1 MHRKTIF
8 LLFFI
13 LKISFSQ
20 HVYAQSQSKFN
31 RYNGPAGES
40 STNIIILDDKSTI
53 VATRLGANGWG
64 LLHISEHKFI
74 IKSKSFS
81 NTRLLNKIIKTNDG
95 NLILVGSIGSNSNT
109 EIGIMKVDMNFNI
122 IWSKKISG
130 APLCYAY
137 SALQCA
143 NSDLLITGYSSV
155 SGSSAGDWDS
165 FVCRLTSDGNLIWKK
180 TIVNSS
186 NASDWLLE
194 AIELN
199 DGNFILSGA
208 THGGSSVD
216 FLLTKI
222 SASGNI
228 ILNKRF
234 GGSQNEVIYNITKSS
249 FNGHYIISAGSWSFG
264 LGEYDLVLAEL
275 DTNLNFIWSKVY
287 GGNKF
292 DFPIATLVD
301 GNRII
306 TAGYSKSYNSTNNYD
321 LVAYEFNH
329 VTGDLLNTI
338 VLGGNGEELYGS
350 LGNVIAKKANNKYLL
365 TGDTKSYSIDSDI
378 FISEFSFIPD
388 NCCEFVNLGSTTIIN
403 QTLSLSNFSA
413 GAENTTINNISNFTS
428 NISNYLLGNDS
439 LCFVSN
445 NINNN
450 IVANNIS
457 LCVND
462 FLSFNTTLTDIS
474 YNYLWN
480 FGDPSSGSNNSATG
494 TNVSHQFNQ
503 SGTYLITC
511 ITSNSCASDTDSIY
525 INVIQE
531 PLLVTNILNTNA
543 SYCMGDSIQF
553 KFSTNDTLTNFVWR
567 FDNSTFSNLDS
578 PTHVYTSAGL
588 YNVQLITS
596 NKCYS
601 DTDYVAITIKN
612 STALNSRIT
621 SGNNVQICLGSSFN
635 FIANSDDVNARY
647 HWDFGVNLLN
657 SDTSILR
664 TPSYNYPIAGNYR
677 VRLIVQNDCGID
689 TLYVD
694 VEVIQSVPFNNN
706 IILNNTTF
714 CKNSSYVFDASY
726 LSNQHVYEWD
736 FGDPASGLNN
746 YSNAMSASHTF
757 SNAGS
762 YLIKCIVSDAC
773 RTDTDTIR
781 INVIESIELNT
792 QILNQNMV
800 FCQKETVSFQANS
813 DDPNANY
820 FWNFGDPNSTENTS
834 NTQNASHQFS
844 QTGTYTVRLI
854 STNICLNDTSSV
866 VINIRENP
874 LPDFEFNIDTCASI
888 LNLINTS
895 VDISQNNYEWIIND
909 EIISQSNINYIL
921 ENNNDYEIKL
931 LVNKNT
937 ECSDSLVSTINYVV
951 DDSNELLTI
960 PDAFSPNG
968 DNQNDVFIIR
978 ASSKCKLEELK
989 IYDRWGNIIYKQNDE
1004 DKFYWDGKI
1013 NNTTQADG
1021 VYIVHLMY
1029 NGKQYIRTLS
1039 LIK

>member
-1 MHRKTIF
+1 MSLKNSLIII
-8 LLFFI
+8 LILFTQY
-13 LKISFSQ
+13 SFSQ
-20 HVYAQSQSKFN
+20 SWEKVINVNGDDIGNSAILINDKIYIGSINTNSSSIVVLDEKGDVVKSHSLNHYYLISTLIKTPENDIIVIGNTGSSSSANILVSKLDTNMNTIWTYRHVMSNFSFAESGIINSNGDITVCGYRSNSLSDMSGRDGLIIRINSSGNHVWGKQISNNNSDYFSGIVELNTGELVATGAMVGSHGLMDIYLCKISSTGNVISGKTFGGSANDGGYTLLNVGNSIYVTANSWSVGAGAQDIILMKFN
-31 RYNGPAGES
+31 YS
-40 STNIIILDDKSTI
+40 LD
-53 VATRLGANGWG
+53 
-64 LLHISEHKFI
+64 LLLMK
-74 IKSKSFS
+74 
-81 NTRLLNKIIKTNDG
+81 
-95 NLILVGSIGSNSNT
+95 SIGSTGIEPGLSILSNNHNSFYLS
-109 EIGIMKVDMNFNI
+109 GITN
-122 IWSKKISG
+122 
-130 APLCYAY
+130 
-137 SALQCA
+137 
-143 NSDLLITGYSSV
+143 SV
-155 SGSSAGDWDS
+155 SG
-165 FVCRLTSDGNLIWKK
+165 NLY
-180 TIVNSS
+180 
-186 NASDWLLE
+186 DLYLLE
-194 AIELN
+194 IDSL
-199 DGNFILSGA
+199 
-208 THGGSSVD
+208 
-216 FLLTKI
+216 
-222 SASGNI
+222 GNI
-228 ILNKRF
+228 IKQFNIGRSNSTEANGYGYKNIIKQNDHFIMVAGSNNLSSTRDLYATKFSLNSNNCCGNVNPINF
-234 GGSQNEVIYNITKSS
+234 NSQN
-249 FNGHYIISAGSWSFG
+249 A
-264 LGEYDLVLAEL
+264 A
-275 DTNLNFIWSKVY
+275 
-287 GGNKF
+287 
-292 DFPIATLVD
+292 
-301 GNRII
+301 
-306 TAGYSKSYNSTNNYD
+306 
-321 LVAYEFNH
+321 
-329 VTGDLLNTI
+329 LNTSSI
-338 VLGGNGEELYGS
+338 LF
-350 LGNVIAKKANNKYLL
+350 NNINQN
-365 TGDTKSYSIDSDI
+365 TSNT
-378 FISEFSFIPD
+378 ISP
-388 NCCEFVNLGSTTIIN
+388 NTTI
-403 QTLSLSNFSA
+403 L
-413 GAENTTINNISNFTS
+413 NTTTSNLCANVQLINNISANTNTICVNTTAYFNANT
-428 NISNYLLGNDS
+428 NDVNTNYFWDFGDLASG
-439 LCFVSN
+439 
-445 NINNN
+445 INNY
-450 IVANNIS
+450 S
-457 LCVND
+457 
-462 FLSFNTTLTDIS
+462 SMQNTNHQYTQA
-474 YNYLWN
+474 
-480 FGDPSSGSNNSATG
+480 GS
-494 TNVSHQFNQ
+494 
-503 SGTYLITC
+503 YLITC
-511 ITSNSCASDTDSIY
+511 ISNNTCTSDTDSIY

-596 NKCYS
+596 NKCFS

-773 RTDTDTIR
+773 KTDTDTIR

-854 STNICLNDTSSV
+854 STNTCLNDTSSV

-937 ECSDSLVSTINYVV
+937 ECSDSLVSIINYVV

-989 IYDRWGNIIYKQNDE
+989 IYDRWGNIIYKQYDE

-1021 VYIVHLMY
+1021 VYIVHLKY